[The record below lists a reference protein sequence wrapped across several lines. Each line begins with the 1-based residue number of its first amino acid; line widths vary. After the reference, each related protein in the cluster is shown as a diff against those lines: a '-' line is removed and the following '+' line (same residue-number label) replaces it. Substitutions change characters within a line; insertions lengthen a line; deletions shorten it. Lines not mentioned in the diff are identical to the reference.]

1 MIWFI
6 LIAIVLFI
14 VFKFMNDLNKD
25 KYDLQGT
32 TLDEKFK
39 VVVNMLNKA
48 AFDGNGNITK
58 LDSKSFN
65 LYEKGSNQIINFH
78 YGTGTL
84 TITWRYKYFQKEVV
98 HSKDFYETR
107 NLSLFE
113 QQKIADEMIYEMIPI
128 IENHKTDVMKGI
140 I

>member
-1 MIWFI
+1 
-6 LIAIVLFI
+6 
-14 VFKFMNDLNKD
+14 MNDLNKD

-32 TLDEKFK
+32 SLDEKFK
-39 VVVNMLNKA
+39 VVVNMLNDA
-48 AFDGNGNITK
+48 AFKNQGTITK
-58 LDSKSFN
+58 LDNKSFN
-65 LYEKGSNQIINFH
+65 LYEQSSNQLINFH

-113 QQKIADEMIYEMIPI
+113 QQKLADIMLAEMEQVIKQHK
-128 IENHKTDVMKGI
+128 ENVLKDV
-140 I
+140 

>member
-6 LIAIVLFI
+6 LIVIVLII
-14 VFKFMNDLNKD
+14 VFKFINDLNKD

-32 TLDEKFK
+32 ALDEKFK
-39 VVVNMLNKA
+39 VVVNILNQG
-48 AFDGNGNITK
+48 AFNGNGNITK
-58 LDSKSFN
+58 LGNRSFN
-65 LYEKGSNQIINFH
+65 LYEQGSNQIINFH

-107 NLSLFE
+107 NLSIFE
-113 QQKIADEMIYEMIPI
+113 QQKIAEQMINEMVPI
-128 IENHKTDVMKGI
+128 VQNHKTNVMKDI
-140 I
+140 M